1 MNSEMIKMVKF
12 ELTYDGER
20 DFSSQLVSLGGKALG
35 RTFKHLDNDVDADAN
50 VDNHDDD
57 VDADA
62 DSDADND
69 DDDSRLPIHDQL
81 LRGSSAEEATM

>member
-1 MNSEMIKMVKF
+1 MNSQMIKVVKF

-35 RTFKHLDNDVDADAN
+35 RTFKHLDNDA
-50 VDNHDDD
+50 
-57 VDADA
+57 DADA
-62 DSDADND
+62 DNHDEDG
-69 DDDSRLPIHDQL
+69 RLPIHDQL